1 MNVTNH
7 TCIRAATVAV
17 LAAAASLGSLA
28 CTPAQYARQ
37 ADAVAYG
44 VIDQGREVL
53 DRGAMTPQFRVGYE
67 PYRPSV
73 EDDRVIRVGDK
84 AIYLGRGEPVEL
96 SLTECVHIA
105 LRNSREFQDRRELL
119 YSAALALGS
128 SRRDWNWQLVQGQA
142 AGDLFAQRI
151 GEAGDDGEALDLTS
165 DNAVS
170 LTRRFAQGGVLVLAS
185 SLQLA
190 TDLLGGTDTT
200 IGSAVSANFTQPLL
214 QGAWRGLAYEAQY
227 RRERDFLFTLFEYDR
242 FTQTFVA
249 DVYAQYWRVLQL
261 RDELANE
268 AENIARLEQTFEL
281 TKVQVRGGQVS
292 PIQADQAEQNLL
304 DARVRLQRQQQDY
317 RNSLD
322 SFKIL
327 LGLPLVSQVQL
338 NYPEALLQLRRQAAE
353 RGRLEPLPLEED
365 RAIEVALMSRPEL
378 MRSRAA
384 VRDAARNITIAAD
397 AFLPQLDL
405 QVGLSV
411 PGTEETEF
419 YRLQPH
425 RSTRTARLEFFYPLD
440 QTANRNNYRNA
451 MLAWQQSRRDL
462 DLLVDQVVLDVRQTY
477 RRLLRTSRT
486 YQLQL
491 RSFQIAER
499 RRKLAVLQQKQGQ
512 ASARDVLEAEEAL
525 RNSQNGL
532 TSAIVTYTTTRLQ
545 FLASLG
551 MLGADEEGM
560 IYERP
565 EPVQF
570 DRIAR
575 FYPYLQADPAQAG
588 ADREPD

>member
-1 MNVTNH
+1 
-7 TCIRAATVAV
+7 
-17 LAAAASLGSLA
+17 
-28 CTPAQYARQ
+28 
-37 ADAVAYG
+37 
-44 VIDQGREVL
+44 
-53 DRGAMTPQFRVGYE
+53 
-67 PYRPSV
+67 
-73 EDDRVIRVGDK
+73 
-84 AIYLGRGEPVEL
+84 
-96 SLTECVHIA
+96 
-105 LRNSREFQDRRELL
+105 
-119 YSAALALGS
+119 
-128 SRRDWNWQLVQGQA
+128 
-142 AGDLFAQRI
+142 
-151 GEAGDDGEALDLTS
+151 
-165 DNAVS
+165 
-170 LTRRFAQGGVLVLAS
+170 
-185 SLQLA
+185 
-190 TDLLGGTDTT
+190 
-200 IGSAVSANFTQPLL
+200 
-214 QGAWRGLAYEAQY
+214 
-227 RRERDFLFTLFEYDR
+227 
-242 FTQTFVA
+242 VA

-451 MLAWQQSRRDL
+451 MIAWQQSRRDL

>member
-1 MNVTNH
+1 MNLTNH
-7 TCIRAATVAV
+7 TRIRTVAIGL
-17 LAAAASLGSLA
+17 LAAGASLWSPA

-44 VIDQGREVL
+44 VIDQGRDVL
-53 DRGAMTPQFRVGYE
+53 DRGAMTSQFRVGYE
-67 PYRPSV
+67 PYLPSV
-73 EDDRVIRVGDK
+73 ENDRVIRVGNK
-84 AIYLGRGEPVEL
+84 AIYLGPGQPVEL
-96 SLTECVHIA
+96 TLAECLHIA

-128 SRRDWNWQLVQGQA
+128 SRRDWNWQLVQGQV
-142 AGDLFAQRI
+142 AGDLFAQRV
-151 GEAGDDGEALDLTS
+151 GRAGDDGESLDLTS

-190 TDLLGGTDTT
+190 SDLLGGTDTT
-200 IGSAVSANFTQPLL
+200 VGSAISANFTQPLL
-214 QGAWRGLAYEAQY
+214 QGAWRGLAYETQY

-249 DVYAQYWRVLQL
+249 NIYSQYWRVLQL

-327 LGLPLVSQVQL
+327 LGLPLLSQVRL

-353 RGRLEPLPLEED
+353 TGRLEPLPLEED
-365 RAIEVALMSRPEL
+365 QAIQVALMSRPEL

-384 VRDAARNITIAAD
+384 VRDAERNITIAAD

-425 RSTRTARLEFFYPLD
+425 RSARTARLQFFYPLD

-451 MLAWQQSRRDL
+451 MIAWQQSQRDL

-570 DRIAR
+570 DRIAE
-575 FYPYLQADPAQAG
+575 FYPYLQTDPAQAG
-588 ADREPD
+588 PDQRPD

>member
-84 AIYLGRGEPVEL
+84 AIYLGPGEPVEL